1 MEKTVTVKETKG
13 WISARKGIIVDI
25 PNKKMFKGIVH
36 HKNGKVLSIEPAEH
50 DCNEYIMPGFLDSHI
65 HIESSMLV
73 PTEFAWIA
81 LKHGTVGTISDPHEI
96 ANVLG
101 VKGVEY
107 MMDVKTKSGL
117 MMVERNVQPSVLH
130 FARVDSA
137 RQRVLESATWAVI
150 QLIMVKNAPKHA
162 RKPHARRIA
171 RNPTVR
177 VPGEHVISYHL
188 HHTARMILTQAVTLR
203 GFAFRPASQ
212 AITVLNARKSVLTIV
227 RLLVLRIR
235 QSVHP
240 VK

>member
-1 MEKTVTVKETKG
+1 VELGAIKSVV
-13 WISARKGIIVDI
+13 IIVYMDLVSWRIHFLGRRLVLNQDVLMAVRLDI
-25 PNKKMFKGIVH
+25 MDGTAKLH
-36 HKNGKVLSIEPAEH
+36 
-50 DCNEYIMPGFLDSHI
+50 
-65 HIESSMLV
+65 V
-73 PTEFAWIA
+73 PTQIVLE
-81 LKHGTVGTISDPHEI
+81 T
-96 ANVLG
+96 NVTLWMED
-101 VKGVEY
+101 V

-240 VK
+240 VRQGTSEKNALRPVQLDVTKLDVAPLETV

>member
-107 MMDVKTKSGL
+107 MI
-117 MMVERNVQPSVLH
+117 N
-130 FARVDSA
+130 
-137 RQRVLESATWAVI
+137 
-150 QLIMVKNAPKHA
+150 NA
-162 RKPHARRIA
+162 
-171 RNPTVR
+171 
-177 VPGEHVISYHL
+177 
-188 HHTARMILTQAVTLR
+188 
-203 GFAFRPASQ
+203 
-212 AITVLNARKSVLTIV
+212 
-227 RLLVLRIR
+227 
-235 QSVHP
+235 
-240 VK
+240 

>member
-1 MEKTVTVKETKG
+1 MELGAIKSVV
-13 WISARKGIIVDI
+13 IIVYMDLASWRIHLLDRRLVLNQDVLMAVRLDI
-25 PNKKMFKGIVH
+25 MDGTAKLH
-36 HKNGKVLSIEPAEH
+36 
-50 DCNEYIMPGFLDSHI
+50 
-65 HIESSMLV
+65 V
-73 PTEFAWIA
+73 PTQIVLE
-81 LKHGTVGTISDPHEI
+81 T
-96 ANVLG
+96 NVTLWMED
-101 VKGVEY
+101 V

-240 VK
+240 VRQGTSEKNALRPVQLDVTKLDVAPLETV

>member
-1 MEKTVTVKETKG
+1 VELGAIKSVV
-13 WISARKGIIVDI
+13 IIVYMDLASWRIHLLDRRLVLNQDVLMVVRLDI
-25 PNKKMFKGIVH
+25 MDGTAKLH
-36 HKNGKVLSIEPAEH
+36 
-50 DCNEYIMPGFLDSHI
+50 
-65 HIESSMLV
+65 V
-73 PTEFAWIA
+73 PTQIV
-81 LKHGTVGTISDPHEI
+81 LEI
-96 ANVLG
+96 NVTLWTEG
-101 VKGVEY
+101 V

-188 HHTARMILTQAVTLR
+188 HPTARMILTQAVTLR

-212 AITVLNARKSVLTIV
+212 DTTVLNARKSVLTIV
-227 RLLVLRIR
+227 RLPVLRIL

-240 VK
+240 VRQVTSEKNALRPVQLDVTKLDVAPLETV

>member
-1 MEKTVTVKETKG
+1 M
-13 WISARKGIIVDI
+13 IIVYMDLASWRIHLLDRRLVLNQDVLMAVRLDI
-25 PNKKMFKGIVH
+25 MDGTAKLH
-36 HKNGKVLSIEPAEH
+36 
-50 DCNEYIMPGFLDSHI
+50 
-65 HIESSMLV
+65 V
-73 PTEFAWIA
+73 PTQIVLE
-81 LKHGTVGTISDPHEI
+81 T
-96 ANVLG
+96 NVTLWMED
-101 VKGVEY
+101 V

-240 VK
+240 VRQGTSEKNALRPVQLDVTKLDVAPLETV

>member
-1 MEKTVTVKETKG
+1 MAV
-13 WISARKGIIVDI
+13 RLDI
-25 PNKKMFKGIVH
+25 MDGTAKLH
-36 HKNGKVLSIEPAEH
+36 
-50 DCNEYIMPGFLDSHI
+50 
-65 HIESSMLV
+65 V
-73 PTEFAWIA
+73 PTQIV
-81 LKHGTVGTISDPHEI
+81 LEI
-96 ANVLG
+96 NVTLWTEG
-101 VKGVEY
+101 V

-240 VK
+240 VRQGTSEKNALRPVQLDVTKLDVAPLETV